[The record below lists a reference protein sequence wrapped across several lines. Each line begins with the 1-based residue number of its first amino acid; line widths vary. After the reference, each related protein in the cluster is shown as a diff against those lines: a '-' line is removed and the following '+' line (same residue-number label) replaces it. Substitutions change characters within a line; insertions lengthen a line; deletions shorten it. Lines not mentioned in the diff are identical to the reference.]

1 MNGPP
6 FSYVVLIVGYN
17 NGGSEK
23 SHSSLG
29 RLMSQAD
36 SVTSG
41 RNDGSE
47 TINFE
52 RSRFWTGVRERNEI
66 ILDATGNEQLW
77 SEYNK

>member
-52 RSRFWTGVRERNEI
+52 RSRF
-66 ILDATGNEQLW
+66 
-77 SEYNK
+77 